1 MPDMAQILVVEDEP
15 IIARNVADALEYA
28 GHDVDVAHDGEEALK
43 RADDLTP
50 DLLLL
55 DIRLPRMS
63 GLDVLKTLRGR
74 GARAPAI
81 VMTAHGNVETA
92 VEAMKAGA
100 ADFLTKPVDLKE
112 LQIVVDKTLSH
123 QRVVENLDYFKS
135 RERADSGVSTIVGQS
150 RATQDLRA
158 LILRIGKSQ
167 ALAGKHPPSVL
178 ITGETGTGKDLVARA
193 IHYAGP
199 RAAGPFVQ
207 VNCTAVPDQLFESEL
222 FGHVKGAFT
231 SAQDTRR
238 GLMELADGGTIFF
251 DEIGHMNA
259 ALQAKLL
266 TAIEQ
271 KMIRPVGG
279 RKERQ
284 VDVHVIS
291 ATNRDLEAAIES
303 GDFRDDLYHRLRVV
317 PITLVPLRD
326 RVEDILPLTAH
337 FIAMYASRFGVRID
351 GMTDEAVE
359 VMQRYD
365 WPGNVRELSHVLEN
379 AVLMADEPTL
389 NVQHLN
395 IRKLQRPPAVEVSL
409 PGGLNINVD
418 FESDRPILEDIE
430 HTVIKAALE
439 YSQHNLTRAARI
451 LGITR
456 DAVRYRI
463 NKYHERHGNPPAA

>member
-1 MPDMAQILVVEDEP
+1 MAQILVVEDEP

-28 GHDVDVAHDGEEALK
+28 GHEVESVHTGEDALK
-43 RADDLTP
+43 RAEEVTP

-55 DIRLPRMS
+55 DIRLPKMS
-63 GLDVLKTLRGR
+63 GLDVLKTLRSR
-74 GARAPAI
+74 GVGAPAI

-100 ADFLTKPVDLKE
+100 TDFLTKPIDLKE

-123 QRVVENLDYFKS
+123 QRVVESLDYFKS
-135 RERADSGVSTIVGQS
+135 RERADSGVSTIVGAS
-150 RATQDLRA
+150 KATQDLRA
-158 LILRIGKSQ
+158 LIVRIGKSQ
-167 ALAGKHPPSVL
+167 ALAGKHPPGML

-199 RAAGPFVQ
+199 RAGGPFVQ

-231 SAQDTRR
+231 SAQDNKR

-251 DEIGHMNA
+251 DEIGHMDA
-259 ALQAKLL
+259 GLQAKLL

-271 KMIRPVGG
+271 KVIRPVGG

-337 FIAMYASRFGVRID
+337 FITMYASRFGVRID
-351 GMTDEAVE
+351 GMTDEAIE

-395 IRKLQRPPAVEVSL
+395 IRKLSRPPAVEVAL
-409 PGGLNINVD
+409 PGGFNINVD
-418 FESDRPILEDIE
+418 FESGRPILEDVE
-430 HTVIKAALE
+430 NTVIRAALE

-456 DAVRYRI
+456 DAVRYRV
-463 NKYHERHGNPPAA
+463 NKYNERHGQPGRE